1 MRDTDMLTI
10 RPATHADTDGIWGM
24 LEPVIRA
31 GETYALPRDFSR
43 EDALAYWLATDKHTF
58 VALEGGAL
66 LGTYYMRA
74 NQMGGGSH
82 VANCGYVTS
91 VEARGRGAAATM
103 CEHSQDVARRNGF
116 TAMQFNLVVATNTG
130 AVTLWQRLG
139 FEIVGTLPGAFAHP
153 TLGHVDAHIMFKT
166 L

>member
-1 MRDTDMLTI
+1 MLTI
-10 RPATHADTDGIWGM
+10 RHATNADSDLIWDM

-31 GETYALPRDFSR
+31 GETYALPRDLSR
-43 EDALAYWLATDKHTF
+43 EDAVAYWLAADKHTF
-58 VALEGGAL
+58 VALEEGTA
-66 LGTYYMRA
+66 LGTYYMKA

-91 VEARGRGAAATM
+91 VEARGRGIAAAM
-103 CEHSQDVARRNGF
+103 CEHSQDEARRRGF
-116 TAMQFNLVVATNTG
+116 TAMQFNLVVSTNTG
-130 AVTLWQRLG
+130 AVALWQRLG
-139 FEIVGTLPGAFAHP
+139 FDIVGTSPGAFAHP